1 MLKLTFIIYI
11 LGVLVS
17 ILTLLFISKK
27 AEGTFGL
34 ADIVLSLFSL
44 IVPVLVVLLLIAE
57 AINNV
62 VFWDFSN
69 RK

>member
-11 LGVLVS
+11 LGVVVS

-34 ADIVLSLFSL
+34 GDLVVSLFSW
-44 IVPVLVVLLLIAE
+44 IVPFLIFLFLIAE
-57 AINNV
+57 VMSGV